1 MNPAEWIMRAARVS
15 PGAPALFRGETLVA
29 DYAGLARTVACVAG
43 GLRGAFGLK
52 RGDRVAIFMTNR
64 TEYLEAMYGIW
75 HAGLVAVPINAKLH
89 PKEAEYIL
97 RDSGAKLVLASEDVG
112 GPLAALG
119 LGGVE
124 IVMEGAP
131 FEALKAAATMAA
143 PEPVGEDELIWLFYT
158 SGTTGK
164 PKGVMLSAGNM
175 AAMAFGYL
183 ADVSPVERRDATL
196 YAAPMSHGAG
206 IYSLMYM
213 IAGARHV
220 CPESG
225 GFEPAEIADLA
236 PKIGRIS
243 MFAAPTMIH
252 RLVAHMR
259 KTGGTGEGID
269 TIVYGGGPMHL
280 ADIVDAVKVMGDRF
294 VQIYGQGEC
303 PMAIS
308 VLPRDMV
315 SGRDHAEWRARAGSV
330 GYAQAVSRIRIAG
343 AGGAA
348 LPAGEIGEI
357 EVAGPAVM
365 QGYWRN
371 ETATRETLVNGWLR
385 TGDMGALDEGGLL
398 TLHDR
403 SKDMIISGGTNI
415 YPREVEE
422 ALLHH
427 PDVDEV
433 AVVGRPHADWG
444 EEVVACIVTV
454 EGRALDEAALD
465 AHCRGLIAGFKRPKA
480 YLSLPRLPK
489 NNYGKVVKTEL
500 RELVAGGGA
509 SGGQGRGT

>member
-1 MNPAEWIMRAARVS
+1 MNPAEWIMRAARVT
-15 PGAPALFRGETLVA
+15 PDAPALFKGETLVA
-29 DYAGLARTVACVAG
+29 DYAGFARACAHAAG
-43 GLRGAFGLK
+43 GLRDGHGLE

-64 TEYLEAMYGIW
+64 TEYLEALYGIW
-75 HAGLVAVPINAKLH
+75 CAGLVAVPINAKLH

-112 GPLAALG
+112 VSLATLG
-119 LGGVE
+119 LDDVE
-124 IVMEGAP
+124 IVMIGAP
-131 FEALKAAATMAA
+131 FERLKAAAPMAT
-143 PEPVGEDELIWLFYT
+143 PEPVGDDDLIWLFYT
-158 SGTTGK
+158 SGTTGR

-183 ADVSPVERRDATL
+183 ADVSPVEQRDATL

-206 IYSLMYM
+206 LYSVIFA

-225 GFEPAEIADLA
+225 GFEPAEIAELA
-236 PKIGRIS
+236 PKIGRVS

-252 RLVAHMR
+252 RLIAHLR
-259 KTGGTGEGID
+259 LVGETGGGID

-280 ADIVDAVKVMGDRF
+280 ADIVDAVEVMGDRF

-308 VLPRDMV
+308 VLPREIV
-315 SGRDHAEWRARAGSV
+315 SDRSHVEWRARAGSV
-330 GYAQAVSRIRIAG
+330 GYAQAVSQIRIAG
-343 AGGAA
+343 ADGAP
-348 LPAGEIGEI
+348 LPPGEIGEI

-365 QGYWRN
+365 MGYWGA
-371 ETATRETLVNGWLR
+371 EEATRETLADGWLR
-385 TGDMGALDEGGLL
+385 TGDMGALDESGMLM
-398 TLHDR
+398 LHDR
-403 SKDMIISGGTNI
+403 SKDVIISGGANI

-427 PDVDEV
+427 ADVDEV
-433 AVVGRPHADWG
+433 AVVGRSHPDWG
-444 EEVVACIVTV
+444 EEVVACVVTV
-454 EGRALDEAALD
+454 EGCTLDEAALD
-465 AHCRGLIAGFKRPKA
+465 AHCRDLIARFKRPKGYVA
-480 YLSLPRLPK
+480 LPRLPK

-500 RELVAGGGA
+500 RELVAGERA
-509 SGGQGRGT
+509 QNN

>member
-15 PGAPALFRGETLVA
+15 PGAPALFRGETLVS
-29 DYAGLARTVACVAG
+29 DYAGFARACACVAG
-43 GLRGAFGLK
+43 GLRGAHGLE
-52 RGDRVAIFMTNR
+52 RGDRAAIFMTNR

-89 PKEAEYIL
+89 PKEAEFIL
-97 RDSGAKLVLASEDVG
+97 RDSGAKLVIASEDAG
-112 GPLAALG
+112 GALAALR
-119 LGGVE
+119 LDGVE
-124 IVMEGAP
+124 IVMVG
-131 FEALKAAATMAA
+131 EAFDRLKAAAPMAA
-143 PEPVGEDELIWLFYT
+143 PAPVGEDDLIWLFYT
-158 SGTTGK
+158 SGTTGR

-206 IYSLMYM
+206 LYSLMYM

-236 PKIGRIS
+236 PRIGRVS

-259 KTGGTGEGID
+259 RTCGAGEGID

-308 VLPRDMV
+308 VLPREMV
-315 SGRDHAEWRARAGSV
+315 SGRERVDWRARAGSV
-330 GYAQAVSRIRIAG
+330 GYAQAVSLIRITDPE
-343 AGGAA
+343 GGEA
-348 LPAGEIGEI
+348 PAGEIGEI
-357 EVAGPAVM
+357 EVSGPAVM
-365 QGYWRN
+365 KGYWRN
-371 ETATRETLVNGWLR
+371 ERATGETLVNGWLR

-403 SKDMIISGGTNI
+403 SKDVIISGGANI

-444 EEVVACIVTV
+444 EEIVACVVTV

-465 AHCRGLIAGFKRPKA
+465 AHCQGLIARFKRPKA

-500 RELVAGGGA
+500 RELVAGKE
-509 SGGQGRGT
+509 S